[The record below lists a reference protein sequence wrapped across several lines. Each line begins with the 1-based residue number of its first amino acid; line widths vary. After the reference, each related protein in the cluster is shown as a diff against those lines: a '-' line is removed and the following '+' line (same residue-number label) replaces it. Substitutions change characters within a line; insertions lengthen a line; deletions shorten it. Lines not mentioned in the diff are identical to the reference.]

1 MAARSRRQK
10 CHRQPLWSGGGP
22 SMLITTIIILLA
34 AVTLDTSQAHAQG
47 PLQPYDNFTL
57 DHAGRP
63 VPIPAPYVLER
74 IIDGV
79 SLGIGD
85 FASPGD
91 VFSDRATGHLYI
103 VDTGNNR
110 IVELSPD
117 WTVVRQFG
125 PELGLDAPQGIYRDP
140 VDSTFWI
147 ADTGNV
153 RIVHVGDD
161 GQFIQ
166 EFRTPQS
173 DVLAS
178 IRTAGPTKVLKDR
191 RGYIYFL
198 EGSGAGMIIMDLQ
211 NQFRG
216 FFGTNHLGFSLRWLW
231 ARYLTTEE
239 QRNKLLLAR
248 PTAHTDMYLAADG
261 FIYTCAAGEEREQI
275 QKLSPVGVNVFVEK
289 GLERK
294 LYQNKRFGERRRAW
308 DPPFLYVSITVSDDG
323 IVTALEQ
330 TTGRLYQ
337 FDQDRNLLMAFGKRG
352 RGPAAFGL
360 PNQIETDS
368 RGFLYVADSARS
380 VIHVLRPTRFTQLV
394 HQASA
399 MQFDGQYEHAADTW
413 QAVLHLASNYQ
424 RAHSGIGRAR
434 FQQEHWQA
442 AMDRY
447 TLAGDQLGY
456 SEAFVEYRQGLLRRY
471 FGWITSGTFLAFLGI
486 LGWPAIARNRRRD
499 PAAARVRERELPA
512 VVGILVRPVET
523 LERVAQGKSLWPVLL
538 LLAAA
543 GLVRV
548 VSLAL
553 IAFHMRATPAVGSM
567 LDWLRLYR
575 PVAATLLPE
584 LRWEEAKIYLEFL
597 RIGIPWGLWTLAN
610 FGVTTLFDGEGT
622 ARGVAR
628 TTALCLVPYILLAVP
643 IALLSHVLMAGERGL
658 YETLWSLTY
667 YWVLL
672 LLILQLRIVH
682 SYSWRQTARVGMVI
696 IFGVVVLSGATVMFG
711 ILGAEAL
718 RAVGDVVYDIV
729 RLF

>member
-1 MAARSRRQK
+1 MEGRSKRLNCYRY
-10 CHRQPLWSGGGP
+10 PLWFGFGP
-22 SMLITTIIILLA
+22 SQVIATVILILG
-34 AVTLDTSQAHAQG
+34 AVMLDTSPVRAQG
-47 PLQPYDNFTL
+47 PIQPYDNFTL
-57 DHAGRP
+57 DHTGRP

-91 VFSDRATGHLYI
+91 VFSDRASGHLYI

-110 IVELSPD
+110 IVELAPD

-140 VDSTFWI
+140 IDGTFWI

-153 RIVHVGDD
+153 RIIHVGDD
-161 GQFIQ
+161 EQFIQ
-166 EFRTPQS
+166 AFIPPQS
-173 DVLAS
+173 EVLAS
-178 IRTAGPTKVLKDR
+178 IRTAGPTKVLRDR

-198 EGSGAGMIIMDLQ
+198 EGSGAGMIVMDLQ

-231 ARYLTTEE
+231 SRYLTTEK

-248 PTAHTDMYLAADG
+248 PTAHTDMYLATDG
-261 FIYTCAAGEEREQI
+261 YIYTSAAGEERDQI

-294 LYQNKRFGERRRAW
+294 LYQDKRFGERRRAW
-308 DPPFLYVSITVSDDG
+308 DPPFLYVSLTVSDDG

-352 RGPAAFGL
+352 SGPVGFGL
-360 PNQIETDS
+360 PNQVDMDS

-380 VIHVLRPTRFTQLV
+380 VIHVLRPTHFTRLV

-399 MQFDGQYEHAADTW
+399 LQFDGQYDRAAETW

-424 RAHSGIGRAR
+424 RAHSGIGKAR
-434 FQQEHWQA
+434 FQQQQWQV
-442 AMDRY
+442 AMNRY
-447 TLAGDQLGY
+447 TLARDQLGY
-456 SEAFVEYRQGLLRRY
+456 SQAFVEYRQDLLRQY
-471 FGWITSGTFLAFLGI
+471 ISWIISGAFLLLLGI
-486 LGWPAIARNRRRD
+486 LGWPAFARPQRRP
-499 PAAARVRERELPA
+499 PATALARERALPA
-512 VVGILVRPVET
+512 VVGILVRPVDT
-523 LERVAQGKSLWPVLL
+523 LERIAQGRSLWPILFLL
-538 LLAAA
+538 MAA
-543 GLVRV
+543 GLARV

-575 PVAATLLPE
+575 PVAASLLPE
-584 LRWEEAKIYLEFL
+584 LRWEDAKIYLEYL
-597 RIGIPWGLWTLAN
+597 RIGIPWGLWTVAN
-610 FGVTTLFDGEGT
+610 FGVATLFDGEGT
-622 ARGVAR
+622 ARSVAR
-628 TTALCLVPYILLAVP
+628 TTAFCLVPYILLAVP

-672 LLILQLRIVH
+672 LLILQLHTVH
-682 SYSWRQTARVGMVI
+682 NYTWRQTLRVGMVI

-718 RAVGDVVYDIV
+718 KAVGDLVYDII
-729 RLF
+729 RLL

>member
-1 MAARSRRQK
+1 MAGRNERLN
-10 CHRQPLWSGGGP
+10 CHRLPLWSGVGL
-22 SMLITTIIILLA
+22 SKVITTLLLLLG
-34 AVTLDTSQAHAQG
+34 AVTFDASPVRAQG

-57 DHAGRP
+57 DHTGRP

-91 VFSDRATGHLYI
+91 IFSDRATGHLYI
-103 VDTGNNR
+103 ADTGKNR
-110 IVELSPD
+110 IVELAPD

-125 PELGLDAPQGIYRDP
+125 LELGLDAPQGIYRDP
-140 VDSTFWI
+140 VDGTFWI

-166 EFRTPQS
+166 AFKPPQS

-178 IRTAGPTKVLKDR
+178 IKTAGPTKVLRDR

-231 ARYLTTEE
+231 SRYLTTEE

-261 FIYTCAAGEEREQI
+261 FIYTCAAGEDRHQI
-275 QKLSPVGVNVFVEK
+275 QKLSPVGVNVFVQK
-289 GLERK
+289 GLERQ
-294 LYQNKRFGERRRAW
+294 LYQDKRFGERRRAW
-308 DPPFLYVSITVSDDG
+308 DPPFLYVSLTVSDDG

-352 RGPAAFGL
+352 SGPVAFGL
-360 PNQIETDS
+360 PNQIEMDN
-368 RGFLYVADSARS
+368 RGFLYVVDSARS

-394 HQASA
+394 HEASA
-399 MQFDGQYEHAADTW
+399 LQFDGQYDRAADTW
-413 QAVLHLASNYQ
+413 QTVLHLASNYQ
-424 RAHSGIGRAR
+424 RAHSGIGKAR
-434 FQQEHWQA
+434 YQQQLWQA

-447 TLAGDQLGY
+447 TLARDQLGY
-456 SEAFVEYRQGLLRRY
+456 SEAFVEYRQDLLRRHIS
-471 FGWITSGTFLAFLGI
+471 WIISGTFLLFLGI
-486 LGWPAIARNRRRD
+486 LGWPAFARRQ
-499 PAAARVRERELPA
+499 PHVSAPGLVRERALPA
-512 VVGILVRPVET
+512 VIGILVRPVDT
-523 LERVAQGKSLWPVLL
+523 LERLAQGRSLWPVLIVL
-538 LLAAA
+538 TAA
-543 GLVRV
+543 GLARV

-575 PVAATLLPE
+575 PVAASLLPE

-597 RIGIPWGLWTLAN
+597 RIGIPWGLWTVAN
-610 FGVTTLFDGEGT
+610 FGVATLFDGEGT

-628 TTALCLVPYILLAVP
+628 TTAFCLVPYILLAVP

-667 YWVLL
+667 YWVLW
-672 LLILQLRIVH
+672 LLILQLRTVH
-682 SYSWRQTARVGMVI
+682 NYTWRQTLSVGMVI
-696 IFGVVVLSGATVMFG
+696 IFGVVVLSGSTVLFG

-718 RAVGDVVYDIV
+718 KAVGDVVYDII
-729 RLF
+729 RLL

>member
-1 MAARSRRQK
+1 MAARSERVKR
-10 CHRQPLWSGGGP
+10 HRQPLCSALG
-22 SMLITTIIILLA
+22 SSQVLTTVILVLG
-34 AVTLDTSQAHAQG
+34 AVMLDTAPLRAQG
-47 PLQPYDNFTL
+47 LIQPYDNFTL
-57 DHAGRP
+57 DHTGRP

-79 SLGIGD
+79 ALGIGD

-91 VFSDRATGHLYI
+91 VFSDRASGHLYI

-110 IVELSPD
+110 IVELAPD
-117 WTVVRQFG
+117 WSVVRQFG

-140 VDSTFWI
+140 VDGTFWI

-153 RIVHVGDD
+153 RILHVGDD
-161 GQFIQ
+161 GRFLQAF
-166 EFRTPQS
+166 EPPQS

-178 IRTAGPTKVLKDR
+178 VRTAGPTKVLRDR

-198 EGSGAGMIIMDLQ
+198 EGSGAGMIVMDLQ

-239 QRNKLLLAR
+239 QRHKLLLSR

-261 FIYTCAAGEEREQI
+261 YVYTSAAGEERDQI
-275 QKLSPVGVNVFVEK
+275 QKLSPVGVNIFVEK

-308 DPPFLYVSITVSDDG
+308 DPPFLYVSLTVSDDG

-352 RGPAAFGL
+352 SGPVAFGL
-360 PNQIETDS
+360 PNQVEMDS
-368 RGFLYVADSARS
+368 RGFLYVADSSRS
-380 VIHVLRPTRFTQLV
+380 VIHVLRPTHFTQLV

-399 MQFDGQYEHAADTW
+399 QQFDGQYDRAADTW

-424 RAHSGIGRAR
+424 RAHSGIGKAR
-434 FQQEHWQA
+434 YQQQQWQA

-447 TLAGDQLGY
+447 TLARDQLGY
-456 SEAFVEYRQGLLRRY
+456 SQAFVEYRQDLLRQY
-471 FGWITSGTFLAFLGI
+471 ISWIISGTFLVLLGI
-486 LGWPAIARNRRRD
+486 LVWPAFAQRQRRA
-499 PAAARVRERELPA
+499 PATASGQERVLPA
-512 VVGILVRPVET
+512 VLGILVRPVDT
-523 LERVAQGKSLWPVLL
+523 LERIAQGRSLWPILALL
-538 LLAAA
+538 MAA
-543 GLVRV
+543 GLARV

-553 IAFHMRATPAVGSM
+553 IAFHMRATPVVGSM

-575 PVAATLLPE
+575 PVAASLLPE
-584 LRWEEAKIYLEFL
+584 LRWEDAKIYLEFL
-597 RIGIPWGLWTLAN
+597 RIAIPWGLWTVAN
-610 FGVTTLFDGEGT
+610 FGVATLFDGEGT

-628 TTALCLVPYILLAVP
+628 TTAFCLVPYIVLAVP

-672 LLILQLRIVH
+672 LLILQLRTVH
-682 SYSWRQTARVGMVI
+682 HYTWRQTLRVGTVI

-718 RAVGDVVYDIV
+718 KAVGDVVYDII
-729 RLF
+729 RLL